1 MTKETNI
8 KEKLE
13 KLIQAGLQAYDLL
26 VAEIK
31 RPIADDLQDDRTRN
45 AMKAKRECFA
55 DAREILKD
63 IAEIEAQL
71 QGKEIENE
79 VKEDNPFAASFAEQF
94 ATKSKKDRK

>member
-1 MTKETNI
+1 MGKETDI

-55 DAREILKD
+55 DARAILKD

-71 QGKEIENE
+71 EGRKIENE
-79 VKEDNPFAASFAEQF
+79 IKEDNPFAASFAEQY
-94 ATKSKKDRK
+94 AGKNKKDR